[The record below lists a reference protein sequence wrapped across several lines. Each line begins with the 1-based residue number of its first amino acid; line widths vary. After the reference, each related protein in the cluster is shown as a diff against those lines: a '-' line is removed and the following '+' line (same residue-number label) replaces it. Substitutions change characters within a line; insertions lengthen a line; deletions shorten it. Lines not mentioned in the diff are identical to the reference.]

1 MSSSIDHTGCR
12 DRASLELQA
21 VVEPSVARPT
31 EPTTDGKFR
40 QDYTVLWP
48 SELFWRDHQPWLAE
62 RGYMLRPRYHPDW
75 VASYKDTPDY
85 PWDSEDGVVPLHSF
99 LLDATRISDGEV
111 VILKKVFRQRNPYE
125 IDMNRYFSSE
135 PLKSHPRNHCIQI
148 YDVLAVPDDE
158 DIFIMVM
165 PLLRP
170 CDDPRF
176 ETIGEVMEFLRQ
188 VFEGMQFLHQ
198 CRVAHR
204 DCMDLNIMMDPKPMF
219 PDLYHP
225 MSDTMSREFTDEAKK
240 PYTRT
245 ARPPKYYIIDFGLS
259 LRFSPDDTN
268 PLADPVEGGDRTVPE
283 FQNSDEPRNPFPT
296 DIYYLGNLIRETF
309 LEKTTGLEFLKPL
322 VDDMVQDDMTKRPT
336 IDEVVERLSKVLRS
350 LHWWNLR
357 KRLVEN
363 IEAED
368 AMKRFRRRWRHF
380 FRTVGYTL
388 TFKSPLPVPHY

>member
-1 MSSSIDHTGCR
+1 MAFSSHHGGR
-12 DRASLELQA
+12 HYHASLELQT
-21 VVEPSVARPT
+21 VSEPSISRPAGSST
-31 EPTTDGKFR
+31 GVKSR
-40 QDYTVLWP
+40 QDYTVLLP
-48 SELFWRDHQPWLAE
+48 HEVFWRDHQQWLAE
-62 RGYMLRPRYHPDW
+62 RGYMLRPRYRPDW
-75 VASYKDTPDY
+75 VASYKDKQDY
-85 PWDSEDGVVPLHSF
+85 PWDCEDSVASLHSF

-125 IDMNRYFSSE
+125 IDMNRCFSSE
-135 PLKSHPRNHCIQI
+135 PFKSHPRNHCVQI
-148 YDVLAVPDDE
+148 IDVLAVPDDE
-158 DIFIMVM
+158 DISIMVM
-165 PLLRP
+165 PLLRR

-198 CRVAHR
+198 CHVAHC

-225 MSDTMSREFTDEAKK
+225 MSKTMSREFTDEAKK

-259 LRFSPDDTN
+259 LRFSPDDMN
-268 PLADPVEGGDRTVPE
+268 PLAEPVQGGDRTVPE
-283 FQNSDEPRNPFPT
+283 FQNSDGPQNPFPT
-296 DIYYLGNLIRETF
+296 DIYYLGNMVRETF
-309 LEKTTGLEFLKPL
+309 LEKTMGLEFLKPL
-322 VDDMVQDDMTKRPT
+322 VDDMVQDDPTKRPT
-336 IDEVVERLSKVLRS
+336 IDEVVERFGKVLRS

-388 TFKSPLPVPHY
+388 TFKSPLPVPRY